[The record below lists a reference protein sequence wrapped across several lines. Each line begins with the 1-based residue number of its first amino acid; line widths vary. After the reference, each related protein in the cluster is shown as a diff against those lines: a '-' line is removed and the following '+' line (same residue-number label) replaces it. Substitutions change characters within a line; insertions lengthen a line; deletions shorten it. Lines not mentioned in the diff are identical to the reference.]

1 MFAAVFVSAARNRGD
16 SGGVRLRDAVF
27 TRTKWR
33 KKANAQRLSPVM
45 RWAFYTV
52 ACTALCG
59 PLAKAEQQA
68 FACSSNSCKLADG
81 IFARSRPRGKGHHGT
96 NRDI

>member
-1 MFAAVFVSAARNRGD
+1 MSRCWRGLAV
-16 SGGVRLRDAVF
+16 
-27 TRTKWR
+27 R
-33 KKANAQRLSPVM
+33 KEGPKNNAQRLSPVM

-59 PLAKAEQQA
+59 QLAKSEPQVL
-68 FACSSNSCKLADG
+68 ACRLNLCKLADG
-81 IFARSRPRGKGHHGT
+81 IFARSRPHGKGHHRT

>member
-1 MFAAVFVSAARNRGD
+1 MPPHNQKSKFLRIFELQKNIRSIFRTQKRASRQVTEVIVRG
-16 SGGVRLRDAVF
+16 
-27 TRTKWR
+27 KWP

-59 PLAKAEQQA
+59 PVAKHKPQVLP
-68 FACSSNSCKLADG
+68 CD
-81 IFARSRPRGKGHHGT
+81 SRPCK
-96 NRDI
+96 